1 MRFTSLSLALALAMA
16 LPGGIG
22 AIAATGVKTERII
35 ITPQADRLP
44 AGPPVVTDPT
54 PDPGA
59 PAAEDA
65 TPPALDNPEDM
76 EGETPRP
83 RAPRNPQ
90 AYDGPVPDVHYGVT
104 GLPDPV
110 ARTRQA
116 LIDAARTGDIEALR
130 AVFAQSSQPPIVSS
144 QTVDDPVLFLKK
156 SSGDEDGREILAILI
171 ELLEAGWT
179 VRGAGT
185 PQETYVWPY
194 FADYPLDAVTP
205 RQEVE
210 LYRILTAADVEEM
223 RAYGEYLFYSVGIAP
238 DGRLVFFKAED

>member
-1 MRFTSLSLALALAMA
+1 MRLMSLLLALALAAA
-16 LPGGIG
+16 LSGGTG
-22 AIAATGVKTERII
+22 ASAATGVKTERIL

-54 PDPGA
+54 PDPGGA
-59 PAAEDA
+59 PDEAA
-65 TPPALDNPEDM
+65 PPSDSPEDL
-76 EGETPRP
+76 EGDVQRPRP
-83 RAPRNPQ
+83 QRDPA
-90 AYDGPVPDVHYGVT
+90 AYDGPVPEVHYGVV

-130 AVFAQSSQPPIVSS
+130 AVFAQSPQPPIVSS
-144 QTVDDPVLFLKK
+144 TTVDDPVLFLKK

-171 ELLEAGWT
+171 ELLESGWT

-223 RAYGEYLFYSVGIAP
+223 RAYGEYLFYSIGIAP

>member
-1 MRFTSLSLALALAMA
+1 MRLLSLLLALALATAPVAGTGA
-16 LPGGIG
+16 L
-22 AIAATGVKTERII
+22 AATGVKTERII
-35 ITPQADRLP
+35 IAPQADRLP
-44 AGPPVVTDPT
+44 SGPPVVTDPT

-59 PAAEDA
+59 APAEEAA
-65 TPPALDNPEDM
+65 PPADNPEDL
-76 EGETPRP
+76 EGDVQRPRP
-83 RAPRNPQ
+83 PRDPQ
-90 AYDGPVPDVHYGVT
+90 AYEGPLPEVHYGVA

-116 LIDAARTGDIEALR
+116 LIDAAKTGDIEALR
-130 AVFAQSSQPPIVSS
+130 AVFAQSPQPPIVSS
-144 QTVDDPVLFLKK
+144 TTVDDPVLFLKK
-156 SSGDEDGREILAILI
+156 SSGDEEGREILAILI
-171 ELLEAGWT
+171 ELLESGWS

-194 FADYPLDAVTP
+194 FADYPLDAVTA